1 MKPTNELSNE
11 EDFSTKF
18 DELEVQKVPPT
29 ETPVEVQPPVQPAPS
44 EKKGSGF
51 LRTCLFWSV
60 GLFGIFALGI
70 AATWV
75 LQVRPRSAE
84 IEKLG
89 VQAATAQAD
98 VVDLEE
104 RLDHLLPL
112 EEENAALL
120 VETTAMNQELALLR
134 VLLSVKT
141 AQMALNI
148 DDVADAQEGLENTK
162 EDLERGAQG
171 MTGAEAEVLR
181 DLINRLDLIQSE
193 IVRDPEAAAQD
204 LEILANTLV
213 TLERAIS
220 TR

>member
-1 MKPTNELSNE
+1 MKSNNELSNQ

-18 DELEVQKVPPT
+18 DELEVRKVPPT
-29 ETPVEVQPPVQPAPS
+29 EASVAVQHPVQPATPK
-44 EKKGSGF
+44 KKGSGF

-60 GLFGIFALGI
+60 GLFGIFALGL

-75 LQVRPRSAE
+75 LQVRPRSVQ
-84 IEKLG
+84 IENLG
-89 VQAATAQAD
+89 VQAATAQAEVD
-98 VVDLEE
+98 DLEE
-104 RLDHLLPL
+104 RLDLLLPL

-120 VETTAMNQELALLR
+120 VETNAMNQELTLLR

-141 AQMALNI
+141 AQMALMM
-148 DDVADAQEGLENTK
+148 DDVFDAQVGLENSR
-162 EDLERGAQG
+162 EDLERIAQG

-181 DLINRLDLIQSE
+181 DIINRLDLIQSE
-193 IVRDPEAAAQD
+193 IDRDPEAAAQD

>member
-1 MKPTNELSNE
+1 MKANNEPSNE

-18 DELEVQKVPPT
+18 DELEVRKVPPT
-29 ETPVEVQPPVQPAPS
+29 EASVAVQPAVQPAPS
-44 EKKGSGF
+44 KKKGSGF

-75 LQVRPRSAE
+75 LQVRPRSAQ

-89 VQAATAQAD
+89 VQATTAQAD

-104 RLDHLLPL
+104 RLDLLLPL
-112 EEENAALL
+112 EDENAALL
-120 VETTAMNQELALLR
+120 VEATAMNQELALLR

-141 AQMALNI
+141 AQIALMM
-148 DDVADAQEGLENTK
+148 DDVADAQEGLSNSRES
-162 EDLERGAQG
+162 LERIAQG
-171 MTGAEAEVLR
+171 VTGAEVEVLR

-193 IVRDPEAAAQD
+193 IDRDAEAAAQD

-220 TR
+220 IR

>member
-29 ETPVEVQPPVQPAPS
+29 ETPVEVQPPVLPAPS

-89 VQAATAQAD
+89 VQAATAQSD

-141 AQMALNI
+141 AQMALNM
-148 DDVADAQEGLENTK
+148 DDVADAQEGLENSK
-162 EDLERGAQG
+162 EDLERVAQG
-171 MTGAEAEVLR
+171 MTGEEAEVLR

-204 LEILANTLV
+204 LEILTNTLV

>member
-1 MKPTNELSNE
+1 MKPNNELSNE

-141 AQMALNI
+141 AQMALSM
-148 DDVADAQEGLENTK
+148 DDVADAQEGLENSK
-162 EDLERGAQG
+162 EDLERVAQG

>member
-1 MKPTNELSNE
+1 M
-11 EDFSTKF
+11 
-18 DELEVQKVPPT
+18 PPE

-141 AQMALNI
+141 AQMALKM
-148 DDVADAQEGLENTK
+148 DDVADAQEGLENSR
-162 EDLERGAQG
+162 EDLERVAQG

-213 TLERAIS
+213 TLERALS

>member
-51 LRTCLFWSV
+51 LRSCLFWSV

-89 VQAATAQAD
+89 VQAATTQAD

-141 AQMALNI
+141 AQMALNM
-148 DDVADAQEGLENTK
+148 DDVADAQEGLENSK
-162 EDLERGAQG
+162 EDLERVAQG

>member
-1 MKPTNELSNE
+1 MKPNNDLSNE

-18 DELEVQKVPPT
+18 DELEVRKVPPT
-29 ETPVEVQPPVQPAPS
+29 EGSVAVQTPVQPAPS
-44 EKKGSGF
+44 KKKGSGF
-51 LRTCLFWSV
+51 LRSCLFWSV

-75 LQVRPRSAE
+75 LQVRPRSAQ

-89 VQAATAQAD
+89 VQAATAQSE

-104 RLDHLLPL
+104 RLDLLLPL
-112 EEENAALL
+112 EDENASLL
-120 VETTAMNQELALLR
+120 VETAGMNRELALLR

-141 AQMALNI
+141 AQMALMM
-148 DDVADAQEGLENTK
+148 DDVADAQEGLENSR
-162 EDLERGAQG
+162 EDLERVAQG
-171 MTGAEAEVLR
+171 MTGAEAKVLQ
-181 DLINRLDLIQSE
+181 DLLNRLDLIQSE
-193 IVRDPEAAAQD
+193 IDRDPEAAAQD

-220 TR
+220 IR